1 MIIAY
6 RKKISIAVAGL
17 LLAAFLPA
25 QPVKEHGQLRV
36 EQTSLVNEKG
46 NPVALHGMSFG
57 WHNLWPRF
65 YNKKAVHE
73 LVTKWN
79 CTVIRA
85 SMGIELNDSGYL
97 KKPKESVR
105 LMKNVIEACI
115 KEGVY
120 VIIDWHD
127 HNIHT
132 EEAKAFF
139 GRMAKQYGHYPNII
153 YEIFNEPDH
162 ESWPEVKT
170 YSEEVI
176 KVIRA
181 ADPDNII
188 LVGSPKWDQAV
199 DLPAA
204 DPIKGYD
211 NLMYTMHFYAGTHKK
226 WLRDRTDEAI
236 KNGLPIF
243 ISECAGMEASGD
255 GPIDKA
261 EWKAFVDWM
270 DTKGLSWV
278 AWSVSDKNESCS
290 VLKPAAASK
299 GNWRESD
306 IKEWGMIAKQYL
318 WLYSGKQKP

>member
-1 MIIAY
+1 M
-6 RKKISIAVAGL
+6 KKLFLATIVCILHLSIS
-17 LLAAFLPA
+17 A
-25 QPVKEHGQLRV
+25 QPVKQHGQLK
-36 EQTSLVNEKG
+36 VNGVQLMDAGG

-97 KKPKESVR
+97 KKPEESVR
-105 LMKNVIEACI
+105 LMKNVIDACI

-132 EEAKAFF
+132 AEAKAFF
-139 GRMAKQYGHYPNII
+139 EMMAKQYGHYPNII

-162 ESWPEVKT
+162 ETWPEVKA

-204 DPIKGYD
+204 DPIKGFD

-236 KNGLPIF
+236 KKGLPIF
-243 ISECAGMEASGD
+243 VSECAGMESSGD

-270 DTKGLSWV
+270 DAKGLSWI
-278 AWSVSDKNESCS
+278 AWSVSDKNETCS

-299 GNWRESD
+299 GNWGESV
-306 IKEWGMIAKQYL
+306 IKEWGIIAKQYL
-318 WLYSGKQKP
+318 RLYAGKQKP

>member
-1 MIIAY
+1 
-6 RKKISIAVAGL
+6 
-17 LLAAFLPA
+17 
-25 QPVKEHGQLRV
+25 
-36 EQTSLVNEKG
+36 
-46 NPVALHGMSFG
+46 MSFG

-73 LVTKWN
+73 LVTNWN

-97 KKPKESVR
+97 KKPEESVR
-105 LMKNVIEACI
+105 LMKNVIDACI

-132 EEAKAFF
+132 AEAKAFF
-139 GRMAKQYGHYPNII
+139 EMMAKEYGHYPNII

-162 ESWPEVKT
+162 ETWPEVKA

-204 DPIKGYD
+204 DPVKGFD

-226 WLRDRTDEAI
+226 WLRERTDNAI
-236 KNGLPIF
+236 KAGLPIF
-243 ISECAGMEASGD
+243 VSECAGMESSGD
-255 GPIDKA
+255 GPIDQA

-270 DTKGLSWV
+270 DAKGLSWI
-278 AWSVSDKNESCS
+278 AWSVSDKNETCS
-290 VLKPAAASK
+290 VLKPSAASK
-299 GNWRESD
+299 GNWGESV
-306 IKEWGMIAKQYL
+306 IKEWGMIARQYL
-318 WLYSGKQKP
+318 RLYSGKQKP

>member
-1 MIIAY
+1 MINSNS
-6 RKKISIAVAGL
+6 KKLTSAIIGL
-17 LLAAFLPA
+17 LATALIIA
-25 QPVKEHGQLRV
+25 QPVKENGQLRV
-36 EQTSLVNEKG
+36 ERTNLVNEKG
-46 NPVALHGMSFG
+46 NPVTLHGMSFG

-73 LVTKWN
+73 LVIKWN

-97 KKPKESVR
+97 KKPEESVR
-105 LMKNVIEACI
+105 LMKNVIDACI

-132 EEAKAFF
+132 TEAKAFF
-139 GRMAKQYGHYPNII
+139 EMMAKEYGQYPNII

-162 ESWPEVKT
+162 ETWPEVKA

-204 DPIKGYD
+204 DPVKGFD

-236 KNGLPIF
+236 KKGLPIF
-243 ISECAGMEASGD
+243 VSECAGMESSGD
-255 GPIDKA
+255 GPIDHS

-270 DTKGLSWV
+270 DAKGLSWI
-278 AWSVSDKNESCS
+278 AWSVSDKNETCS
-290 VLKPAAASK
+290 VLKPSAASK
-299 GNWRESD
+299 GNWGDAD

-318 WLYSGKQKP
+318 RLYSGKQKP